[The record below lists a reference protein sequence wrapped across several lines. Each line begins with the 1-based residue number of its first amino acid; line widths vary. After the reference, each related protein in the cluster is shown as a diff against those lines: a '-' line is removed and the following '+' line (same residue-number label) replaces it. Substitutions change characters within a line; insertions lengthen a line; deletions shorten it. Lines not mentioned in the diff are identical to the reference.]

1 MKKLLLTML
10 GAMALVGCVRET
22 KTYTLDGVPVVLE
35 YGEGP
40 EREHMALAVGL
51 FREGARNHWSMDD
64 ELTVWRSL
72 REIRWMVNAVE
83 GQALYRY
90 DEGTVYANWYACA
103 LDVPLYQALADH
115 YGSVQTTDEDADDAW
130 ADALQEQH
138 EYEVCS
144 SSESGKHVIF
154 LPW

>member
-10 GAMALVGCVRET
+10 GAMALVGCVKET
-22 KTYTLDGVPVVLE
+22 EAYILDGVPVVLE

-51 FREGARNHWSMDD
+51 FREGARDHWSMDD

-72 REIRWMVNAVE
+72 REIRWVTGAVE
-83 GQALYRY
+83 GQALYKY
-90 DEGTVYANWYACA
+90 GESTVYANWYACA
-103 LDVPLYQALADH
+103 LDVPLYRALADH
-115 YGSVQTTDEDADDAW
+115 YGALHSTAEDADDAW
-130 ADALQEQH
+130 ADELQERH
-138 EYEVCS
+138 EHEVCS
-144 SSESGKHVIF
+144 SNESGKRVIR